1 MKKMF
6 WGLLFLFFDINLGR
20 LCVTPAWM
28 GYLLIWSGLGEV
40 PESQVFQNTRGLAV
54 GAAAFSGLMW
64 LKQLLAISISV
75 PFVETVLLLVGICL
89 QLLVTYRMVEGV
101 RELDAVYNRDMRSA
115 GLLTGWKVMLGGIIA
130 ANALIF
136 FFPGLALVGLVLTV
150 VAAICYVVVFFR
162 AAQAYEEAVRGQ

>member
-1 MKKMF
+1 M
-6 WGLLFLFFDINLGR
+6 
-20 LCVTPAWM
+20 
-28 GYLLIWSGLGEV
+28 LI
-40 PESQVFQNTRGLAV
+40 
-54 GAAAFSGLMW
+54 
-64 LKQLLAISISV
+64 
-75 PFVETVLLLVGICL
+75 
-89 QLLVTYRMVEGV
+89 TYRMVKGV
-101 RELDAVYNRDMRSA
+101 QELEAVYNRDMRSA